1 MLRKLLILTA
11 VIFLANL
18 LAFSQSGTLKGK
30 ITDKGTNEPVPF
42 ANIIIEQGGKQAG
55 GTTTDFD
62 GNFTIKPIPPG
73 KYDVK
78 ASYVGYKPIMIANLV
93 IVANQITFQDIQMES
108 TTINIETFE
117 VVDYKVPLISK
128 DQTSSG
134 GTMTSEEISKMPG
147 RSAQSVAITVG
158 GVFSQDGDMG
168 SIRGARGDG
177 TITYVDGVRVR
188 GSSAVPKAAIEQVT
202 VITGGTPA
210 QYGDATGGI
219 LSISTKGASREFG
232 IGFEGATSQFLDK
245 YGYNLLSFNMQGPLI
260 KGRDST
266 QTTALL
272 GYFIAAEYNY
282 QKDPNAF
289 YIGNWKAKDDVVSNI
304 QQNPLVPTGTGSGTY
319 KVAEFLRNIDLE
331 NIPVKLNAASNDLNI
346 NGKIDVRTSP
356 TTNLTFG
363 GSWNYNW
370 GKNYVRSFSLLNWE
384 KNPMD
389 NYNSWR
395 VYGRFTQRFPTAG
408 DSKATVKNVYYSIQ
422 GDYSKTTRTIEDAEY
437 KDELFKYGYVG
448 KFTTYSIK
456 SFEQGT
462 DAKTGI
468 DAYIHNGFADTLVT
482 FEQTTINPILSN
494 YTQSYYD
501 TYNTAIGH
509 YRNLDEILLGGAL
522 INGFLGGN
530 PRNVVDQS
538 IYNLWSNVGSP
549 YNQYY
554 HGESTQLGISAT
566 ASADIGNHE
575 IQLGFYYEQRQDR
588 SISYTPVGLWQA
600 LRQQVN
606 KHIIQLDLENPHLVY
621 DAYGVFQDTIWYD
634 RLYSESEQS
643 MVDYNLRQKLG
654 LATNG
659 TEWIDVFSY
668 DPSLF
673 TIDMFSADE
682 LLNSGQTY
690 VNYLGYDHTGKK
702 LKSRPSFDDFF
713 TQKDANGRYTRLK
726 GAFEP
731 IYISGYIQDKFAFN
745 DLIFNIGLRLDRYDA
760 NQKVLKDPYLLYEA
774 KTVKEVGNLGSHPAN
789 MGSDFVVYVDDV
801 KNPTAIKGYRDGSTW
816 YNAQGTEI
824 TDPASIETSS
834 GIAPY
839 LVDPD
844 QIQVNSS
851 AFTDYQ
857 PQINLMPRISFSFPI
872 SDEALFFAHYDV
884 LTQRPSS
891 NNNMDPTDYFF
902 IYSQGQNAI
911 NNPNLKSEKTIDYE
925 LGFQQKL
932 SNSSSIKISAYY
944 REQRNMIQ
952 VYRFSGA
959 YPISYISYNNIDF
972 GTVQGITLGYDLR
985 RTGNVWLKASYTLQ
999 FASGTGS
1006 NSESGL
1012 NLVRTGQPNLR
1023 TITPL
1028 DFDRRHTFTA
1038 VFDYRYGEGKNYNGP
1053 KITRKIKGTDKVK
1066 TILLLKNTG
1075 LNLNLNGGSGIP
1087 YSKSSTIVGTQVNT
1101 GSYLLDGQINGSR
1114 MPWQFRIDA
1123 RLDKDFEIKTGKKGG
1138 KSGRPLY
1145 MNVYLEV
1152 LNILNTKNI
1161 LNVYRA
1167 TGNPDDDGYLS
1178 ANQYQAQIN
1187 AQTSEAAYRDQ
1198 YAISVNNPYN
1208 YSLPRRIRLGLSIGF

>member
-1 MLRKLLILTA
+1 MLRKLLFTTVILISA
-11 VIFLANL
+11 SF

-42 ANIIIEQGGKQAG
+42 ANIVIEQGGKQAG

-62 GNFTIKPIPPG
+62 GNYTIKPIPPG

-158 GVFSQDGDMG
+158 GVFSQDGAMG
-168 SIRGARGDG
+168 SIRGARNDG

-188 GSSAVPKAAIEQVT
+188 GSSSVPKAAIEQVT

-219 LSISTKGASREFG
+219 LSISTKGASRQFG

-245 YGYNLLSFNMQGPLI
+245 FGYNLLSFNMQGPLI

-282 QKDPNAF
+282 LKDPRPF
-289 YIGNWKAKDDVVSNI
+289 YIGNWKALDDVVANI
-304 QQNPLVPTGTGSGTY
+304 QATPLVPTGKGAGTY
-319 KVAEFLRNIDLE
+319 KAGEFLLNKDLE
-331 NIPVKLNAASNDLNI
+331 NIPAKLNSASNDLNLS
-346 NGKIDVRTSP
+346 GKIDVRTSKN
-356 TTNLTFG
+356 TNLTFG
-363 GSWNYNW
+363 GTWNYNW
-370 GKNYVRSFSLLNWE
+370 GKEYNRGFSMLNWE

-389 NYNSWR
+389 TYSSWR
-395 VYGRFTQRFPTAG
+395 AYGRFTQRFPTAG
-408 DSKATVKNVYYSIQ
+408 DSKATIKNVYYSLQ
-422 GDYSKTTRTIEDAEY
+422 ADYSKTSRITEDAEF
-437 KDELFKYGYVG
+437 KDDLFKYGYVG
-448 KFTTYSIK
+448 KFKTYTIK
-456 SFEQGT
+456 SYEFGQ
-462 DAKTGI
+462 DASTGI
-468 DAYIHNGFADTLVT
+468 FANLHNGFADTLVT
-482 FEQTTINPILSN
+482 FEQTEINPILSN

-501 TYNTAIGH
+501 TYNTAFGH
-509 YRNLDEILLGGAL
+509 YRNLDEILLGGGL
-522 INGFLGGN
+522 INGFLTGT
-530 PRNVVDQS
+530 S
-538 IYNLWSNVGSP
+538 IYGLWSNVGMP
-549 YNQYY
+549 YNSYSRF
-554 HGESTQLGISAT
+554 ETTQLGISAI
-566 ASADIGNHE
+566 ASADIGNHGL
-575 IQLGFYYEQRQDR
+575 QLGFYYEQRQDR
-588 SISYTPVGLWQA
+588 SIAYNPVGLWQA

-606 KHIIQLDLENPHLVY
+606 KHIKQLDLSKPNLVF

-634 RLYSESEQS
+634 RLYSESEQAL
-643 MVDYNLRQKLG
+643 VDFKIREKLG
-654 LATNG
+654 LATDG
-659 TEWIDVFSY
+659 TEWIDVYSY
-668 DPSLF
+668 DPSF
-673 TIDMFSADE
+673 FSVDMFSADE
-682 LLNSGQTY
+682 LLNSGQSY
-690 VNYLGYDHTGKK
+690 VGYMGYDHTGKK
-702 LKSRPSFDDFF
+702 LKSRPSFEDFF
-713 TQKDANGRYTRLK
+713 TQKDENGRYTRPK
-726 GAFEP
+726 AAYEP
-731 IYISGYIQDKFAFN
+731 IYIAGYIQDKFAFN
-745 DLIFNIGLRLDRYDA
+745 DLIFNIGLRVDRFDA

-774 KTVKEVGNLGSHPAN
+774 KTVQEVNNLGPHPTN
-789 MGSDFVVYVDDV
+789 MGGDYVVYVDD
-801 KNPTAIKGYRDGSTW
+801 KNNPTAIKGYRDGSTW

-824 TDPASIETSS
+824 SDPSSIETSQ
-834 GIAPY
+834 GIMPY

-844 QIQVNSS
+844 AVEISAG

-857 PQINLMPRISFSFPI
+857 PQLNFMPRISFSFPI

-891 NNNMDPTDYFF
+891 GNIMDLTDYYF
-902 IYSQGQNAI
+902 IYTMGQNPLS
-911 NNPNLKSEKTIDYE
+911 NPNLKSEKTIDYE

-932 SNSSSIKISAYY
+932 NNSSSIKISAYY

-952 VYRFSGA
+952 AYRYSGA

-972 GTVQGITLGYDLR
+972 GTVQGITVTYDLR
-985 RTGNVWLKASYTLQ
+985 RTGNIWLKASYTLQ

-1012 NLVRTGQPNLR
+1012 NLVQTGQPNLR

-1028 DFDRRHTFTA
+1028 DFDRRHAFSA
-1038 VFDYRYGEGKNYNGP
+1038 VLDYRYGEGKEYNGP
-1053 KITRKIKGTDKVK
+1053 KYTRRIKGTDKVK
-1066 TILLLKNTG
+1066 TVQILKNTG
-1075 LNLNLNGGSGIP
+1075 LNVSINGGSGIP
-1087 YSKSSTIVGTQVNT
+1087 YSKSSTIVGTQVGT
-1101 GSYLLDGQINGSR
+1101 GTYQLEGMINGSR
-1114 MPWQFRIDA
+1114 MPWQFRVDA
-1123 RLDKDFEIKTGKKGG
+1123 RLDKDIEIKTGKKSG

-1145 MNVYLEV
+1145 MNIYLEV
-1152 LNILNTKNI
+1152 LNVLNTKNI

-1178 ANQYQAQIN
+1178 ANQFQAQIK
-1187 AQTSEAAYRDQ
+1187 AQTNEQAYRDQ
-1198 YAISVNNPYN
+1198 YAISVNSPYN
-1208 YSLPRRIRLGLSIGF
+1208 YSLPRRIRLGLSFNF

>member
-11 VIFLANL
+11 VILSANL
-18 LAFSQSGTLKGK
+18 MVFSQSGTLKGK

-42 ANIIIEQGGKQAG
+42 ANIVIEQGGKQSG

-62 GNFTIKPIPPG
+62 GNYTIKPIPPG

-93 IVANQITFQDIQMES
+93 IVANQITFQDVQMES

-158 GVFSQDGDMG
+158 GVFSQDGSMG

-188 GSSAVPKAAIEQVT
+188 GSSSVPKAAIEQVT

-232 IGFEGATSQFLDK
+232 IGFEGATSQYLDK
-245 YGYNLLSFNMQGPLI
+245 FGYNLLSFNMQGPLI

-282 QKDPNAF
+282 LKDPSPF
-289 YIGNWKAKDDVVSNI
+289 YIGNWKAKDDIVANI
-304 QQNPLVPTGTGSGTY
+304 QQNPLVPTGKGQGTY
-319 KVAEFLRNIDLE
+319 KAAEFLRNADLE
-331 NIPVKLNAASNDLNI
+331 NVPVKLNSANNDLNLS
-346 NGKIDVRTSP
+346 GKIDVRTSP

-363 GSWNYNW
+363 GTWNYNW
-370 GKNYVRSFSLLNWE
+370 GKDYQRGFSMLNWN
-384 KNPMD
+384 KNPD
-389 NYNSWR
+389 DKYSSWR
-395 VYGRFTQRFPTAG
+395 AYGRFTQRFPTAG
-408 DSKATVKNVYYSIQ
+408 DSKATVKNVFYSIQ
-422 GDYSKTTRTIEDAEY
+422 GDYSKTSRTIQDAEF
-437 KDELFKYGYVG
+437 KGELFKYGYVG
-448 KFTTYSIK
+448 KFKTYSAK
-456 SFEQGT
+456 SYELGT
-462 DAKTGI
+462 DAVTGI
-468 DAYIHNGFADTLVT
+468 TANIHNGFADTLVT
-482 FEQTTINPILSN
+482 FEQTDINPILSN

-501 TYNTAIGH
+501 SYTTAAGH
-509 YRNLDEILLGGAL
+509 YRNLDEILLGGGI
-522 INGFLGGN
+522 INGFLGETTSYG
-530 PRNVVDQS
+530 
-538 IYNLWSNVGSP
+538 LWTNVGMP
-549 YNQYY
+549 YNSYS
-554 HGESTQLGISAT
+554 HFETTQLGISAT
-566 ASADIGNHE
+566 ASADIGNHG

-588 SISYTPVGLWQA
+588 SIAYNPVGLWQA
-600 LRQQVN
+600 IRQQVN
-606 KHIIQLDLENPHLVY
+606 KHIKQLDLSNPHLVY

-634 RLYSESEQS
+634 RLYSESEQAL
-643 MVDYNLRQKLG
+643 VDYKLREKLG

-659 TEWIDVFSY
+659 TDWIDVYSY
-668 DPSLF
+668 DPSVF

-682 LLNSGQTY
+682 LLNSGQSY
-690 VNYLGYDHTGKK
+690 VSYMGYDHTGKK
-702 LKSRPSFDDFF
+702 LKSKPSFDDFF
-713 TQKDANGRYTRLK
+713 TQKDAYGRFTRLK

-731 IYISGYIQDKFAFN
+731 IYIGGYIQDKFAFN
-745 DLIFNIGLRLDRYDA
+745 DLIFNVGLRVDRYDA

-774 KTVKEVGNLGSHPAN
+774 KTVKEVTNLGTHPAN
-789 MGSDFVVYVDDV
+789 IGQDYVVYVDDV
-801 KNPTAIKGYRDGSTW
+801 KNPTAIKGYRNGSTW
-816 YNAQGTEI
+816 YNSQGTEI
-824 TDPASIETSS
+824 TDPSSIETSS

-839 LVDPD
+839 LVNPD
-844 QIQVNSS
+844 QVEVNSS

-857 PQINLMPRISFSFPI
+857 PQLNFMPRISFSFPI

-884 LTQRPSS
+884 LTQRPNSG
-891 NNNMDPTDYFF
+891 NIMDPTDYFF
-902 IYSQGQNAI
+902 IYTQGLNAI

-952 VYRFSGA
+952 AYRFSGA

-972 GTVQGITLGYDLR
+972 GTVQGITLSYDLR
-985 RTGNVWLKASYTLQ
+985 RTGNIWLKATYTLQ

-1012 NLVRTGQPNLR
+1012 NLVQTGQPNLR

-1028 DFDRRHTFTA
+1028 DFDRRHAFTA
-1038 VFDYRYGEGKNYNGP
+1038 IFDYRYGEGKDYNGP
-1053 KITRKIKGTDKVK
+1053 KITRRVKGTDKVK

-1075 LNLNLNGGSGIP
+1075 LNISMNGGSGIP
-1087 YSKSSTIVGTQVNT
+1087 YSKSSTVVGTQVGS
-1101 GSYLLDGQINGSR
+1101 GSYQLEGQINGSR

-1123 RLDKDFEIKTGKKGG
+1123 RIDKDIEIKTKKKGG

-1152 LNILNTKNI
+1152 LNVLNTKNI
-1161 LNVYRA
+1161 MAVYRA
-1167 TGNPDDDGYLS
+1167 TGNPDDDGYLA
-1178 ANQYQAQIN
+1178 ANQFQAQIQ
-1187 AQTSEAAYRDQ
+1187 AQTNEAAYRDQ
-1198 YAISVNNPYN
+1198 YAISVNSPYN
-1208 YSLPRRIRLGLSIGF
+1208 YSLPRRIRLGLSLGF

>member
-1 MLRKLLILTA
+1 MLRKLLITA
-11 VIFLANL
+11 AVVLAANL
-18 LAFSQSGTLKGK
+18 MAFSQSGTLKGK

-42 ANIIIEQGGKQAG
+42 ANIIIEQGGKQSG

-117 VVDYKVPLISK
+117 VVDYKVPLINK
-128 DQTSSG
+128 DQTTSG

-147 RSAQSVAITVG
+147 RSAQSVAIQVG
-158 GVFSQDGDMG
+158 GVFSQDGSMG
-168 SIRGARGDG
+168 SIRGARGEG
-177 TITYVDGVRVR
+177 TVTYVDGVKVR
-188 GSSAVPKAAIEQVT
+188 GSSSVPKAAIEQVT
-202 VITGGTPA
+202 VLTGGTPA

-245 YGYNLLSFNMQGPLI
+245 YGYNLLALNMQGPLI

-266 QTTALL
+266 KTTALL
-272 GYFIAAEYNY
+272 GYFIAAEYVY
-282 QKDPNAF
+282 MKDPQPF
-289 YIGNWKAKDDVVSNI
+289 QIGNWKAKDEVVAEI
-304 QQNPLVPTGTGSGTY
+304 QQNPLVPTGKGAGTY
-319 KVAEFLRNIDLE
+319 KAGEFLRNSDLE
-331 NIPVKLNAASNDLNI
+331 NIPAKLNSANNDLNLS
-346 NGKIDVRTSP
+346 GKIDVRTSS

-363 GSWNYNW
+363 GTWNYNW
-370 GKNYVRSFSLLNWE
+370 GRDYQRGFSLLNWG
-384 KNPMD
+384 KNPD
-389 NYNSWR
+389 DKYSSWR
-395 VYGRFTQRFPTAG
+395 AYGRFTQRFPTAG

-422 GDYSKTTRTIEDAEY
+422 GDYSKTSRTIQDAEF
-437 KDELFKYGYVG
+437 KDELFKYGYIG
-448 KFTTYSIK
+448 KFKTYSAK
-456 SFEQGT
+456 SYEKGI
-462 DAKTGI
+462 DPSTGI
-468 DAYIHNGFADTLVT
+468 EAYLQNGFADTLVT
-482 FEQTTINPILSN
+482 FEKTDINPILSN

-501 TYNTAIGH
+501 LYNTADGH
-509 YRNLDEILLGGAL
+509 YRNLDEILLGGGL
-522 INGFLGGN
+522 INGEFLN
-530 PRNVVDQS
+530 QTT
-538 IYNLWSNVGSP
+538 IYGLWNNVGMP
-549 YNQYY
+549 YNSYSHY
-554 HGESTQLGISAT
+554 ETTQLGISAI
-566 ASADIGNHE
+566 ASADIGNHA

-588 SISYTPVGLWQA
+588 SIAYSPSGLWSA

-606 KHIIQLDLENPHLVY
+606 KHIKQIDTEHPNLVY
-621 DAYGVFQDTIWYD
+621 DAYGVFQDTIWYN
-634 RLYSESEQS
+634 RIFSESEQAL
-643 MVDYNLRQKLG
+643 VDYNLRQKLG

-659 TEWIDVFSY
+659 TDWIDVYSY
-668 DPSLF
+668 DPSMF
-673 TIDMFSADE
+673 SVDMFSADE
-682 LLNSGQTY
+682 LLNSGQSY
-690 VNYLGYDHTGKK
+690 VGYMGYDHTGKK
-702 LKSRPSFDDFF
+702 LKSKPSFDDFF
-713 TQKDANGRYTRLK
+713 TQKDATGRYTRLK

-731 IYISGYIQDKFAFN
+731 IYIAGYIQDKFAFN
-745 DLIFNIGLRLDRYDA
+745 DLIFNVGLRVDRYDA

-774 KTVKEVGNLGSHPAN
+774 KTVKEVTNLGTHPTNIGA
-789 MGSDFVVYVDDV
+789 DYVVYVDDV
-801 KNPTAIKGYRDGSTW
+801 KNPTAIKGYRNGSTW
-816 YNAQGTEI
+816 YNSQGTEI
-824 TDPASIETSS
+824 SDPSSIETGS

-839 LVDPD
+839 LVNPD
-844 QIQVNSS
+844 QVEVNSS
-851 AFTDYQ
+851 AFTDYK

-891 NNNMDPTDYFF
+891 GNVMDPTDYFF
-902 IYSQGQNAI
+902 IYTQGLNAI

-932 SNSSSIKISAYY
+932 SNSSSVKISAYY

-952 VYRFSGA
+952 AYRYSGA

-972 GTVQGITLGYDLR
+972 GTVQGFTVTYDLR
-985 RTGNVWLKASYTLQ
+985 RTGNVWLRATYTLQ

-1012 NLVRTGQPNLR
+1012 NLVQTGQPNLR

-1038 VFDYRYGEGKNYNGP
+1038 VMDYRYGEGKEYNGP

-1075 LNLNLNGGSGIP
+1075 LNISFNGGSGIP
-1087 YSKSSTIVGTQVNT
+1087 FSKSSTVVGTQVGT
-1101 GSYLLDGQINGSR
+1101 GSYQLDGQINGSR

-1123 RLDKDFEIKTGKKGG
+1123 RLDKDIEIKTGKKGNRSG
-1138 KSGRPLY
+1138 KPLY
-1145 MNVYLEV
+1145 VNIYLEV

-1161 LNVYRA
+1161 LSVYRA

-1178 ANQYQAQIN
+1178 SNQYQAQIQ
-1187 AQTSEAAYRDQ
+1187 AQTNEAAYRDQ
-1198 YAISVNNPYN
+1198 YAISVNSPYN
-1208 YSLPRRIRLGLSIGF
+1208 YSLPRRIRLGVSFGF